1 MRTPLRRAVSSVVA
15 SVSALALAGCSAG
28 HTANYARPGDAEAIV
43 LASTSAASSLDFT
56 NNGGSAAPG
65 ALLTDV
71 YETLVRIDD
80 DGEIKPHLA
89 TSWEVSDDRT
99 EYIFHL
105 RDGVNFS
112 DGSPFNAETAAFSIA
127 YVQNEWTNGLKAG
140 MDVVSEAEALDEH
153 TLRVRLRQPDSGWLW
168 SMGTTIGAMLS
179 PTGVD
184 TLASDPVGTGP
195 LTVESF
201 ATGESIR
208 FAPREDY
215 WGAPAQTPVEI
226 RYFSDAISS
235 INALQSGQVDL
246 VWAMQAP
253 ELLGSLDDSI
263 NVDIGT
269 TNGEIIF
276 SMNNN
281 AAPFDDPLVRQ
292 AAAYAIDRHAANEV
306 VFSGHATDTAGAP
319 VSPTDPWFDEVVQRA
334 REAESAGLASSDD
347 GFYPFNPDLAREL
360 LTSSSY
366 DGKLVTLTVPSLPYP
381 RLLAE
386 LIYSQLREVGFQVAV
401 ETVEFPAVWL
411 NQVHGA
417 ADYQASIIAHLEA
430 RDTEH
435 MFGNPDYYLGFDD
448 PQVRKLFDGASTSA
462 DPTVEMAD
470 AIELIMESAG
480 ALTIANLP
488 NIVLSD
494 PSISGI
500 TPTMVTDSTKLST
513 LERSNH
519 HGRDD
524 QREQQEAA

>member
-1 MRTPLRRAVSSVVA
+1 MRLPLCRAVSSVIA
-15 SVSALALAGCSAG
+15 LVSALALAGCSAG
-28 HTANYARPGDAEAIV
+28 QSANYARPTDNNAIV
-43 LASTSAASSLDFT
+43 VAATSAASSLDFT
-56 NNGGSAAPG
+56 NTGGSAAPG
-65 ALLTDV
+65 ALLNDV

-80 DGEIKPHLA
+80 DGEITPHLA

-99 EYIFHL
+99 EYVFHL
-105 RDGVNFS
+105 REDVNFS
-112 DGSPFNAETAAFSIA
+112 DGSPFNAESAAFSIA

-140 MDVVSEAEALDEH
+140 MDVVSAATAMDDY
-153 TLRVRLRQPDSGWLW
+153 TLRVRLEHPDSGWLW

-195 LTVESF
+195 LEVESF

-215 WGAPAQTPVEI
+215 WGAPAQSPVEI
-226 RYFSDAISS
+226 RYFADAISS
-235 INALQSGQVDL
+235 INALQSGQVDV

-281 AAPFDDPLVRQ
+281 AAPFDDVQVRQ
-292 AAAYAIDRHAANEV
+292 AAAFAIDRHAANEV

-319 VSPTDPWFDEVVQRA
+319 VSPTDPWFDEVVA
-334 REAESAGLASSDD
+334 RVDD
-347 GFYPFNPDLAREL
+347 AAAGFYPFAPERAREL

-366 DGKLVTLTVPSLPYP
+366 NGELVTLTVPSLPYA

-386 LIYSQLREVGFQVAV
+386 LIYSQLRSVGFNVAV

-411 NQVHGA
+411 NQVHAA

-435 MFGNPDYYLGFDD
+435 MFGNPEYYLGFDN
-448 PQVRKLFDGASTSA
+448 PRVRELFEAASTSA
-462 DPTVEMAD
+462 DPVPEMAAAVEM
-470 AIELIMESAG
+470 IMNDAG

-494 PSISGI
+494 PSVSGI
-500 TPTMVTDSTKLST
+500 SPTMVTDSITLSA
-513 LERSNH
+513 LRH
-519 HGRDD
+519 AP
-524 QREQQEAA
+524 QEAA

>member
-1 MRTPLRRAVSSVVA
+1 MRAPMRSAISSVVA

-28 HTANYARPGDAEAIV
+28 HTANYARPGSTNAIV
-43 LASTSAASSLDFT
+43 VAATSAANSLDFT
-56 NNGGSAAPG
+56 NTGGSAAPG

-80 DGEIKPHLA
+80 DGAVVPHLA
-89 TSWEVSDDRT
+89 TSWQVSDDRT
-99 EYIFHL
+99 EYIFQL
-105 RDGVNFS
+105 REDVKFS
-112 DGSPFNAETAAFSIA
+112 DGSPFTAETAVFSIG
-127 YVQNEWTNGLKAG
+127 YVQTEWTNGLKSG
-140 MDVVSEAEALDEH
+140 MDVVAEAEALDDY
-153 TLRVRLRQPDSGWLW
+153 TLRVQLKHPDSQWLW
-168 SMGTTIGAMLS
+168 SMGTTIGAMMS

-184 TLASDPVGTGP
+184 ALATDPVGTGP

-215 WGAPAQTPVEI
+215 WGNPAQSPVEV

-253 ELLGSLDDSI
+253 ELLDALNEDV

-276 SMNNN
+276 SMNNQ

-292 AAAYAIDRHAANEV
+292 AAAFAIDRAAANQV

-319 VSPTDPWFDEVVQRA
+319 VSPTDPWFDEVIRRA
-334 REAESAGLASSDD
+334 AHNNSAHNNTAHNNSAQSSMAEGSG
-347 GFYPFNPDLAREL
+347 GFYPHNTKRAREL
-360 LTSSSY
+360 LAESSY
-366 DGKLVTLTVPSLPYP
+366 TGELVTLTVPSLPYAT
-381 RLLAE
+381 LLAE
-386 LIYSQLREVGFQVAV
+386 LIYSQLRDVGFQAAV

-435 MFGNPDYYLGFDD
+435 MFGNPDYYLGYDNAR
-448 PQVRKLFDGASTSA
+448 VRELFDAARRSE
-462 DPTVEMAD
+462 DPAAEMNE
-470 AIELIMESAG
+470 AIAQIMDDAG
-480 ALTIANLP
+480 ALTVANLP

-494 PSISGI
+494 PAISGI
-500 TPTMVTDSTKLST
+500 QPTMVTDAINLSS
-513 LERSNH
+513 L
-519 HGRDD
+519 
-524 QREQQEAA
+524 REVQ

>member
-1 MRTPLRRAVSSVVA
+1 M
-15 SVSALALAGCSAG
+15 VSALALAGCSAG

-56 NNGGSAAPG
+56 NTGGSAAPG

-80 DGEIKPHLA
+80 DGAVVPHLA
-89 TSWEVSDDRT
+89 TSWRVSDDRT
-99 EYIFHL
+99 EYIFQL
-105 RDGVNFS
+105 REGVNFS
-112 DGSPFNAETAAFSIA
+112 DGSPFTAETAAFSIA
-127 YVQNEWTNGLKAG
+127 YVQNEWTNGLKSG

-319 VSPTDPWFDEVVQRA
+319 VSPTDPWFDEVVRHTA
-334 REAESAGLASSDD
+334 DNSG
-347 GFYPFNPDLAREL
+347 GFYPHNPKRAREL
-360 LTSSSY
+360 LAESSY
-366 DGKLVTLTVPSLPYP
+366 DGELVTLTVPSLPYAK
-381 RLLAE
+381 LLAE
-386 LIYSQLREVGFQVAV
+386 LIYSQLRDVGFQVAV

-435 MFGNPDYYLGFDD
+435 MFGNPDYYLGYDNAR
-448 PQVRKLFDGASTSA
+448 VRELFDAADRSEDPSA
-462 DPTVEMAD
+462 EMSA
-470 AIELIMESAG
+470 AIAQIMDDAG
-480 ALTIANLP
+480 ALTVANLP

-494 PSISGI
+494 PAISGI
-500 TPTMVTDSTKLST
+500 QPTMVTDAINLSS
-513 LERSNH
+513 L
-519 HGRDD
+519 
-524 QREQQEAA
+524 REVQ